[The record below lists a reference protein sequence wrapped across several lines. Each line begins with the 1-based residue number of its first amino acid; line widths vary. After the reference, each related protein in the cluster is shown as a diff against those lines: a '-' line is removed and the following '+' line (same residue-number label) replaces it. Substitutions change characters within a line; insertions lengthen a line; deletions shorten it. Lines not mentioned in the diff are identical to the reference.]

1 MKRLNI
7 IAHLLF
13 ISNLHTIESCGQ
25 KSNDSLVF
33 INPNVIN
40 KDSSVVNEVIT
51 VWGKYLATKDS
62 LYGLN
67 HYWSNEE
74 KKRRNQPDY
83 FIRIANNSG
92 FYKKK
97 SYYKPTVL
105 AIIKNDTTYTIK
117 TLFANAERDNGFSRV
132 SAIVNVEVVKEGASW
147 RLRSMLERNL
157 KEEYLSKKIGNI
169 LYYYPKSRKL
179 NKKLAKKFDKFND
192 QIATKFGNLPIKIIY
207 YLCRSNRDVKK
218 LKGFDFE
225 PTMFYDNQ
233 IGGMAD
239 LANNA
244 IYAGNDS
251 EIYEHELIHL
261 YADKKWPNNSH
272 ELFTEGLATYLGGSV
287 GYPLDYHVKKIAL
300 YAQTHKVDFS
310 DLANL
315 PPIDEY
321 TNFQYTIGGLICKIV
336 DKKSGLAGLTVLSA
350 SVESDEAFY
359 RLAEQSLNITPYSL
373 TEFIQ
378 HELEKYK

>member
-1 MKRLNI
+1 M
-7 IAHLLF
+7 
-13 ISNLHTIESCGQ
+13 
-25 KSNDSLVF
+25 
-33 INPNVIN
+33 
-40 KDSSVVNEVIT
+40 
-51 VWGKYLATKDS
+51 
-62 LYGLN
+62 
-67 HYWSNEE
+67 
-74 KKRRNQPDY
+74 
-83 FIRIANNSG
+83 
-92 FYKKK
+92 
-97 SYYKPTVL
+97 
-105 AIIKNDTTYTIK
+105 
-117 TLFANAERDNGFSRV
+117 
-132 SAIVNVEVVKEGASW
+132 
-147 RLRSMLERNL
+147 
-157 KEEYLSKKIGNI
+157 
-169 LYYYPKSRKL
+169 
-179 NKKLAKKFDKFND
+179 
-192 QIATKFGNLPIKIIY
+192 
-207 YLCRSNRDVKK
+207 KK